1 MKAYEAYRLD
11 WMKAHGYSLTDLIK
25 KLEEYRKENDLEN
38 IADVFCLWEFEDGFN
53 GEIWAC
59 EDEHKKNEQI
69 EYYYSVE
76 LADKNY
82 NTENWGT
89 YETYADALKECERMN
104 WKYTDENGKEYEMQI
119 VEDDCE
125 GI

>member
-53 GEIWAC
+53 GEIWSC
-59 EDEHKKNEQI
+59 ES
-69 EYYYSVE
+69 EYQH
-76 LADKNY
+76 
-82 NTENWGT
+82 
-89 YETYADALKECERMN
+89 CER
-104 WKYTDENGKEYEMQI
+104 G
-119 VEDDCE
+119 
-125 GI
+125 